1 MSRRWSLLLA
11 LLCGACAPKLSTT
24 RIETHA
30 ESIEQPAP
38 GMSLLAAAPVPKK
51 RILQLTLGG
60 AHSFAEAP
68 GHGVDGTAL
77 YQAKT
82 SATGHLMFGVSEN
95 LELGITARWSA
106 SAPQGAPGAPPP
118 PAESRPAQ
126 GGVRLR
132 GLVGE
137 GTLRLG
143 WAAEAGFRRANL
155 AYGVSV
161 ACDVDEPLPGEYVPI
176 EGTCRASR
184 KLQGETFTSDD
195 LYLAGSL
202 YPVLRL
208 ADGIYMYAGVSF
220 DQVTTG
226 YMRADIIEYYADRTT
241 ITIEKDEEEFDTE
254 GVFVPVAGID
264 IDIDGGVGLLFMV
277 KAPPLGSIDLP
288 GPVYEGALTVAF

>member
-1 MSRRWSLLLA
+1 MSSRWPLLLA

-38 GMSLLAAAPVPKK
+38 GMSLLGAAPVPKS

-60 AHSFAEAP
+60 GHSFAEAP

-77 YQAKT
+77 YQAQ
-82 SATGHLMFGVSEN
+82 SAAAGHLMFGIAEN
-95 LELGITARWSA
+95 LELGLTARWSV
-106 SAPQGAPGAPPP
+106 SKTDGAPGAPPP
-118 PAESRPAQ
+118 PAENRPSQ

-132 GLVGE
+132 GLAGD

-143 WAAEAGFRRANL
+143 WAAEAGFRRVNL

-184 KLQGETFTSDD
+184 KLQGHTFTSDD
-195 LYLAGSL
+195 FYFAASV

-208 ADGIYMYAGVSF
+208 AEGLYVYAGVTL
-220 DQVTTG
+220 DQITTG
-226 YMRADIIEYYADRTT
+226 YMRADIVDHYETGDITT
-241 ITIEKDEEEFDTE
+241 EKDEEAFDTE
-254 GVFVPVAGID
+254 AVFVPVAGID
-264 IDIDGGVGLLFMV
+264 IAFDRSFGFLFMV
-277 KAPPLGSIDLP
+277 KAPPLGNIDLP

>member
-1 MSRRWSLLLA
+1 MSSRWPLLLV
-11 LLCGACAPKLSTT
+11 LLCGACSPKVSTT

-60 AHSFAEAP
+60 GHSFAEAP

-77 YQAKT
+77 YQAQ
-82 SATGHLMFGVSEN
+82 SAAAGHLMFGIAEN
-95 LELGITARWSA
+95 LELGLTGRWSV
-106 SAPQGAPGAPPP
+106 SATEGAPGAPPP
-118 PAESRPAQ
+118 PAEKRPVQ

-132 GLVGE
+132 GLAGD

-143 WAAEAGFRRANL
+143 WAAEAGFRRVNY

-161 ACDVDEPLPGEYVPI
+161 ACEVDEPLPREYVPI

-184 KLQGETFTSDD
+184 RLQGHTFTSDD
-195 LYLAGSL
+195 LYLAASV

-208 ADGIYMYAGVSF
+208 ADGLYLYAGVSL
-220 DQVTTG
+220 DQLTTG
-226 YMRADIIEYYADRTT
+226 YMRADIVERYENGGT
-241 ITIEKDEEEFDTE
+241 ITIEKDEEAFDTE
-254 GVFVPVAGID
+254 TVFVPVAGLEVA
-264 IDIDGGVGLLFMV
+264 IDGGLGLLFMV